1 MAASKKPGMVEK
13 VKDAITG
20 FFSPDEERK
29 PLKRAASAKKA
40 STAAK
45 KATSPAKKVPAKK
58 APAKK
63 AGTSMDRKL
72 IALSQPHEVRDWCKA
87 FGCTEAELRSAV
99 AAVGRSAAKAREY
112 IKASKAPAKK
122 AGMSMDRKLI
132 ALSQPHEVR
141 DWCKSLGCTEAE
153 LRAAVGAVGR
163 SAAKVR
169 AHFLK
174 VGSKE

>member
-1 MAASKKPGMVEK
+1 MATSKKPGMVEK

-29 PLKRAASAKKA
+29 PPKHAAPAKKA
-40 STAAK
+40 LTATK

-58 APAKK
+58 SSAKK

-87 FGCTEAELRSAV
+87 FGCTEAELR
-99 AAVGRSAAKAREY
+99 AAVG
-112 IKASKAPAKK
+112 
-122 AGMSMDRKLI
+122 
-132 ALSQPHEVR
+132 V
-141 DWCKSLGCTEAE
+141 
-153 LRAAVGAVGR
+153 VGR

-169 AHFLK
+169 EHLGK
-174 VGSKE
+174 